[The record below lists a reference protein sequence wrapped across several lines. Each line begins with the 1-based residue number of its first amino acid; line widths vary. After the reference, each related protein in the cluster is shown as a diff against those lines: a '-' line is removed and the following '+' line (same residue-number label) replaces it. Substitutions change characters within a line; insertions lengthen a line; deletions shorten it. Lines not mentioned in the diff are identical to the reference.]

1 MTHHKHHKKTI
12 NKNKIFR
19 QVHIYLS
26 LFFLPCAF
34 IFALTGM
41 AYIFGFNQ
49 DTGLKKESFILNKPI
64 EAGNERQALLDF
76 LKEKGLKIP
85 FNTEPIKTRDKGL
98 TIGSAHYGVNIA
110 LNEENQ
116 YIITTKTRSLLGDMI
131 MLHKDKGAWYFNIL
145 SIGFGITLFLLYISG
160 LIITFFA
167 SKKDR
172 GMQFGTFFLG
182 LIITLILAYCSL

>member
-1 MTHHKHHKKTI
+1 MSHHKHHKKTI
-12 NKNKIFR
+12 SKSKVFR

-34 IFALTGM
+34 IFALTGI

-49 DTGLKKESFILNKPI
+49 DVGLKKESFILDKPV

-76 LKEKGLKIP
+76 LKEKGLEIP
-85 FNTEPIKTRDKGL
+85 SNTEPIKTKSKGL
-98 TIGSAHYGVNIA
+98 TIGSAHYSVNIA
-110 LNEENQ
+110 LNEQNQ
-116 YIITTKTRSLLGDMI
+116 YIITTNTRSLLGDMI
-131 MLHKDKGAWYFNIL
+131 MLHKNKGAWYFSIL
-145 SIGFGITLFLLYISG
+145 SVGFGITLFLLYISG

-172 GMQFGTFFLG
+172 GIQFGTFFLG
-182 LIITLILAYCSL
+182 LIVTLILAYCSL

>member
-19 QVHIYLS
+19 QMHIYLS

-49 DTGLKKESFILNKPI
+49 DTGLKKASFVLDKPVES
-64 EAGNERQALLDF
+64 GNEREVLLDF

-85 FNTEPIKTRDKGL
+85 LNTEPIKSKDKGL
-98 TIGSAHYGVNIA
+98 TIGGTHYSVNIT

-116 YIITTKTRSLLGDMI
+116 YIITTKMRSLLGDMI
-131 MLHKDKGAWYFNIL
+131 MLHKDKGLWYFSIL
-145 SIGFGITLFLLYISG
+145 SIGFGITLFLQYISG

-172 GMQFGTFFLG
+172 GIQFGTFFLG
-182 LIITLILAYCSL
+182 LIVTLTLAYCSL